1 MNFLMH
7 SVTSPDCC
15 NKASQE
21 GKSERTANV
30 PTIIRPRNDR
40 AEQPHVKVL
49 GETMDPGI
57 VPGIVRY
64 LLVGL
69 YRPVSGAELYQQ
81 LGRIKLVG
89 YP

>member
-1 MNFLMH
+1 M
-7 SVTSPDCC
+7 
-15 NKASQE
+15 
-21 GKSERTANV
+21 
-30 PTIIRPRNDR
+30 NDR

-57 VPGIVRY
+57 VPGIIRY

-69 YRPVSGAELYQQ
+69 CRPVSGAELYQQ
-81 LGRIKLVG
+81 LGRRKLVG